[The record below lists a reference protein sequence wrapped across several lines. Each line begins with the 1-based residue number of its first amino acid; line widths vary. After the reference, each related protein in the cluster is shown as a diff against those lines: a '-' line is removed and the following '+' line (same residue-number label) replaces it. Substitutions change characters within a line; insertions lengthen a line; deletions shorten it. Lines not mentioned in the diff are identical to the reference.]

1 MSLKDHSIFLLIL
14 ALFTSCHLS
23 LQSPDQIQPEEVAQ
37 LSPSLAEIPILLDLA
52 KTFSATT
59 LGLSNNSDAAFEQY
73 SDGHPLHKSMLWLR
87 KLILRFQDSLSAD
100 IESLN
105 ETLNQSQPRNKYH
118 ADNLQFF
125 ILPPAPFQES
135 ISECGLRKGFI
146 PFSAHHLE
154 NVIDF
159 QDLPQSIYIVQ
170 SPKPN
175 FCQ

>member
-73 SDGHPLHKSMLWLR
+73 SDGHPLHESTLWLR
-87 KLILRFQDSLSAD
+87 KLNLRLQNSLSVD
-100 IESLN
+100 IDRLN
-105 ETLNQSQPRNKYH
+105 ETLVQPRKKYL
-118 ADNLQFF
+118 AGNLQFF